1 MKKVIS
7 IICVFTMLTFSLISC
22 GKQSTDVN
30 PSNTLDNNNVVEVT
44 NTNENDSIN
53 YTISKE
59 ADYVALKIC
68 LKSQMLWSK
77 EHLGRQSIHMYVITL
92 CL

>member
-59 ADYVALKIC
+59 ADYVAC
-68 LKSQMLWSK
+68 LPEDLFEIADVVVKGTFGKTINTYCS
-77 EHLGRQSIHMYVITL
+77 
-92 CL
+92 